1 MRRFS
6 PTEVARIRDLV
17 ARGYSCIGIA
27 DELKR
32 DALAVRHK
40 VSALGLRTRPRKRK
54 NVQRVVIGADVLA
67 LLRGEAELRGVTAQ
81 RLASQILC
89 AVAVDKIVDAV
100 VDDDGARQR
109 KLERQRRIDV
119 ANEGMVSKPSSLP
132 RDLNIIMS
140 RQPIHLRASVQ
151 VPQFLASLNCRPSA
165 AQQCGYKTPAMC
177 G

>member
-6 PTEVARIRDLV
+6 PAEVERIRDLV

-40 VSALGLRTRPRKRK
+40 VCAMGLRTRPRKRK
-54 NVQRVVIGADVLA
+54 NVQRVVIGADVLS
-67 LLRGEAELRGVTAQ
+67 LLRREAEYRGVTTQ

-100 VDDDGARQR
+100 VDDDAARQR
-109 KLERQRRIDV
+109 KLERRRHKIAPAM
-119 ANEGMVSKPSSLP
+119 ANAVLKPSPLP
-132 RDLNIIMS
+132 PDLTIVMS
-140 RQPIHLRASVQ
+140 REPIHLYASVD
-151 VPQFLASLNCRPSA
+151 VPQFRVAFAS
-165 AQQCGYKTPAMC
+165 
-177 G
+177 